1 MLELQEVVKHY
12 RGGGEEVAAI
22 DGVSL
27 TIAPREI
34 VAVEGPSGSGKTTLL
49 LLIAA
54 LLRPERGSIRFAG
67 REITSLSDDQA
78 SDYRFA
84 EVGFIH
90 QTTRL
95 TAHSTAVQNAA
106 RTLLMGRVGIREAK
120 ARATEYLERVGL
132 GDRLGHTPEQLS
144 AGQRQRVGGGGARAR
159 APAQYSP
166 PAPPL
171 GRPASARRD
180 RARDRDRA
188 EADPR
193 RRAHREPRQRR
204 EPADRR
210 TPGGDRAR
218 LRRLRVARHPRPRGR
233 GARRPAPSAAR
244 RHAQRI
250 NRDRLGAQ
258 SLGGT

>member
-1 MLELQEVVKHY
+1 MLELDAVVKHY
-12 RGGGEEVAAI
+12 RGAGEEVAAI

-54 LLRPERGSIRFAG
+54 LLKPERGSIRFAG

-95 TAHSTAVQNAA
+95 TAHATAVQNAA
-106 RTLLMGRVGIREAK
+106 RTLVMGRVGMREAK
-120 ARATEYLERVGL
+120 ARASEYLERVGL

-144 AGQRQRVGGGGARAR
+144 AGQRQRVAIARAL
-159 APAQYSP
+159 ATEPKLILADEPTGNLDS
-166 PAPPL
+166 A
-171 GRPASARRD
+171 ASLETVGLL
-180 RARDRDRA
+180 A
-188 EADPR
+188 EIAHDSGACVLLVTHDPE
-193 RRAHREPRQRR
+193 AAAL
-204 EPADRR
+204 ADRR
-210 TPGGDRAR
+210 LQ
-218 LRRLRVARHPRPRGR
+218 LR
-233 GARRPAPSAAR
+233 
-244 RHAQRI
+244 
-250 NRDRLGAQ
+250 D
-258 SLGGT
+258 GTLSESIATA

>member
-1 MLELQEVVKHY
+1 MLELDAVVKHY
-12 RGGGEEVAAI
+12 RGAGEEVAAI

-144 AGQRQRVGGGGARAR
+144 AGQRQRVAIARAL
-159 APAQYSP
+159 ATEPKLILADEPTGNLDSAASLQTVELLAQIAHDSGACVLLVTHDP
-166 PAPPL
+166 
-171 GRPASARRD
+171 
-180 RARDRDRA
+180 
-188 EADPR
+188 EA
-193 RRAHREPRQRR
+193 AAL
-204 EPADRR
+204 ADRR
-210 TPGGDRAR
+210 LQ
-218 LRRLRVARHPRPRGR
+218 LRDGTL
-233 GARRPAPSAAR
+233 S
-244 RHAQRI
+244 
-250 NRDRLGAQ
+250 Q
-258 SLGGT
+258 SIATA

>member
-1 MLELQEVVKHY
+1 MLELEAVVKHY
-12 RGGGEEVAAI
+12 RGAGEEVAAI

-54 LLRPERGSIRFAG
+54 LLKPERGSIRFAG

-95 TAHSTAVQNAA
+95 TAHATAVQNAA
-106 RTLLMGRVGIREAK
+106 RTLVMGRVGMREAK
-120 ARATEYLERVGL
+120 ARASDYLERVGL

-144 AGQRQRVGGGGARAR
+144 AGQRQCVAIARAL
-159 APAQYSP
+159 ATEPK
-166 PAPPL
+166 L
-171 GRPASARRD
+171 IL
-180 RARDRDRA
+180 
-188 EADPR
+188 AD
-193 RRAHREPRQRR
+193 EPTGNL
-204 EPADRR
+204 D
-210 TPGGDRAR
+210 
-218 LRRLRVARHPRPRGR
+218 
-233 GARRPAPSAAR
+233 SAASLQTVGLL
-244 RHAQRI
+244 AQI
-250 NRDRLGAQ
+250 AHDSGACVF
-258 SLGGT
+258 SESIATA